1 MATSK
6 KKTAKPTQ
14 KASAKASPAAKA
26 SPPRKS
32 AKKTP
37 RKLLSSEEKQR
48 LLKPIDGFTEIAER
62 FAATWVERPTLKV
75 SGMSAAK
82 LARAVELARKS
93 LARENAVRAKLEE
106 KLRPLSDARLL
117 AEHEA
122 WKMVLDAYA
131 VAKALARVN
140 PEVGHAFAFVGQAM
154 TSKSKK
160 KKNSDGPVPDPQ
172 PGSNE

>member
-14 KASAKASPAAKA
+14 KASAKAPMAAKA
-26 SPPRKS
+26 STPRKTT
-32 AKKTP
+32 KKTP
-37 RKLLSSEEKQR
+37 RKLLSAEEKQR
-48 LLKPIDGFTEIAER
+48 LIKPIDGFAEIAER
-62 FAATWVERPTLKV
+62 FADAWADRPTLKV
-75 SGMSAAK
+75 AGMSPAK
-82 LARAVELARKS
+82 LARAVEVAKKS
-93 LARENAVRAKLEE
+93 LARENALRAKLEE

-131 VAKALARVN
+131 VAKALSRVN
-140 PEVGHAFAFVGQAM
+140 PEIGHAFAFVGQAM

-160 KKNSDGPVPDPQ
+160 KANGGAEKG
-172 PGSNE
+172 